1 MIDINLVP
9 ESLRKRRRNEL
20 LSGGVF
26 NIPREVLVGIG
37 GGILALMLFVDVSF
51 FVVKVIKFFEYQ
63 HVKARWQSIQPDK
76 SVMDTIKQNLQEVQ
90 KEVKSI
96 KDITEGQSSSW
107 SQKLNTLSDSLPKGV
122 WLRKITL
129 TDKQLFIE
137 GSTVSQGQS
146 EIINVGNFVSNMKK
160 DADFMKDFESIEVDY
175 IQSRKS
181 EGLQVSDF
189 TILAKLK

>member
-9 ESLRKRRRNEL
+9 DHLRKRRKSDFF
-20 LSGGVF
+20 SGGGF

-37 GGILALMLFVDVSF
+37 GGIIALLLLIDGLVFVG
-51 FVVKVIKFFEYQ
+51 KIIKFWEYQ
-63 HVKARWQSIQPDK
+63 HGKAKWQAMLPEK
-76 SVMDTIKQNLQEVQ
+76 SMMDSIKQNLQEVQ
-90 KEVKSI
+90 KEVKAI
-96 KDITEGQSSSW
+96 KDITDGQSSSW
-107 SQKLNTLSDSLPKGV
+107 SQKLNALSDGLPKGV

-129 TDKQLFIE
+129 NDKQLFIE

-160 DADFMKDFESIEVDY
+160 DTQFINDFESIEVDY
-175 IQSRKS
+175 VQSRKT

>member
-1 MIDINLVP
+1 MIDINLIP
-9 ESLRKRRRNEL
+9 DQMRKRRKSDFF
-20 LSGGVF
+20 SGGVF

-37 GGILALMLFVDVSF
+37 GGILVLMFFIDGLFF
-51 FVVKVIKFFEYQ
+51 FAKIIKFMEYQ
-63 HVKARWQSIQPDK
+63 HVKSKWQVIQPEK
-76 SVMDTIKQNLQEVQ
+76 SAMDTIKQNLQEVQ
-90 KEVKSI
+90 KEVKAI
-96 KDITEGQSSSW
+96 KDIMDGQSSSW
-107 SQKLNTLSDSLPKGV
+107 SQKLNALSNSLPKGV

-129 TDKQLFIE
+129 NEKQLFIE

-160 DADFMKDFESIEVDY
+160 DAQFMNDFESIEVDY
-175 IQSRKS
+175 IQSRKT

>member
-26 NIPREVLVGIG
+26 NIPREVVVGIG
-37 GGILALMLFVDVSF
+37 GGILALMLLVDGLF
-51 FVVKVIKFFEYQ
+51 FGVKVIKFFEYQ
-63 HVKARWQSIQPDK
+63 HVKSKWQSIQPDK
-76 SVMDTIKQNLQEVQ
+76 SVMDSIKQNLQEVQ

-107 SQKLNTLSDSLPKGV
+107 SQKLNSLSDSLPKGV

-129 TDKQLFIE
+129 TEKQLFIE

-146 EIINVGNFVSNMKK
+146 EIINVGSFVSNMKK
-160 DADFMKDFESIEVDY
+160 DTEFMKDFESIEVDY

-181 EGLQVSDF
+181 EGPQVSDF

>member
-1 MIDINLVP
+1 MIDINLIP
-9 ESLRKRRRNEL
+9 DQLRKRRKNDFF
-20 LSGGVF
+20 SGGVF

-37 GGILALMLFVDVSF
+37 GGILALMLFVDGLV
-51 FVVKVIKFFEYQ
+51 FVAKVAKFFEYQ
-63 HVKARWQSIQPDK
+63 HMKSRWQAILPEKATTDA
-76 SVMDTIKQNLQEVQ
+76 IKQNLQEVQ

-107 SQKLNTLSDSLPKGV
+107 SQKLNALSDSLPKGV

-129 TDKQLFIE
+129 NDKQLFIE

-146 EIINVGNFVSNMKK
+146 EIINVGSFVSNMKK
-160 DADFMKDFESIEVDY
+160 DSRFINDFESIEVDY
-175 IQSRKS
+175 IQSRKT

>member
-1 MIDINLVP
+1 MIDINLIP
-9 ESLRKRRRNEL
+9 DQLRKRRKSDFF
-20 LSGGVF
+20 SGGVF

-37 GGILALMLFVDVSF
+37 GGILVMLLLVDGMF
-51 FVVKVIKFFEYQ
+51 FIAKIIKFLEYQ
-63 HVKARWQSIQPDK
+63 HVKSKWQAIQPEK
-76 SVMDTIKQNLQEVQ
+76 ATMDTIKQNLQEVQ

-96 KDITEGQSSSW
+96 KDIVDGQSSSW
-107 SQKLNTLSDSLPKGV
+107 SQKLNALSDSLPKGV

-129 TDKQLFIE
+129 NDKQLFIE

-146 EIINVGNFVSNMKK
+146 EIINVGSFVSNMKK
-160 DADFMKDFESIEVDY
+160 DSQFMNDFESIEVDY
-175 IQSRKS
+175 IQSRKT

>member
-9 ESLRKRRRNEL
+9 DQLRKRRRSDFF
-20 LSGGVF
+20 SGGVF

-37 GGILALMLFVDVSF
+37 GGIIALLLLIDGLVFVG
-51 FVVKVIKFFEYQ
+51 KIIKFLEYQ
-63 HVKARWQSIQPDK
+63 HVKSKWQTMLPEKTMMD
-76 SVMDTIKQNLQEVQ
+76 SVKQNLQEVQ
-90 KEVKSI
+90 KEVKAI
-96 KDITEGQSSSW
+96 KDIMEGQSSSW
-107 SQKLNTLSDSLPKGV
+107 SQKLNALSDGLPKGV

-129 TDKQLFIE
+129 NDKQLFIE

-160 DADFMKDFESIEVDY
+160 DAQFINDFESIEVDY
-175 IQSRKS
+175 VQSRKT
-181 EGLQVSDF
+181 EGLQISDF

>member
-9 ESLRKRRRNEL
+9 EQFRKRRRSEL

-37 GGILALMLFVDVSF
+37 GGILALMFLVDGLFF
-51 FVVKVIKFFEYQ
+51 AVKIIKFLEYQ
-63 HVKARWQSIQPDK
+63 HVKSIWQDIQPDK
-76 SVMDTIKQNLQEVQ
+76 TTMDTIKQNLQEVQ
-90 KEVKSI
+90 KEVKAI
-96 KDITEGQSSSW
+96 KDITDGQSSLW
-107 SQKLNTLSDSLPKGV
+107 SQKLNALSSSLPKGV
-122 WLRKITL
+122 WLRKVTL

-146 EIINVGNFVSNMKK
+146 EVINVGSFVSNLKK
-160 DADFMKDFESIEVDY
+160 DADFMQDFENIEVDY
-175 IQSRKS
+175 IQSRKT